1 MDSHVFSPANAEHY
15 ATTMRRGI
23 DVLTDHLASVEQPF
37 SGRSVADVART
48 VDAVDLDQPVD
59 VESALAELRDVYLDD
74 AVWFH
79 DAGYAAH
86 LNCPV
91 VVPALLAEL
100 FVSAVNSSLDT
111 WDQSAGGTLIERRL
125 VDWTTGRIGFGEGAD
140 GVFTSGGTQSNL
152 QALLMARGETF
163 LRGHVDPGLAYN
175 ESLSRFRVFCSRD
188 AHFSVQKS
196 ATILGLDAAA
206 VVPVDVDARH
216 RMDPVAL
223 ERALHDCLAHGL
235 VPMAVVATAGT
246 TDLGAIDPLGPVA
259 DLCAEHGVWMHVD
272 AAYGGGLLASRRRRH
287 RLDGIERAD
296 SVTVDF
302 HKTFFQPVSASAVLV
317 RDTGALR
324 HVTYHAEYL
333 NPRTANLPN
342 QVDKSMQTTRRFDA
356 LKLWMTLRT
365 MGADAVGDGF
375 DSVIDL
381 AHAAADWVREQDDL
395 LLRAEPELSTV
406 VLRYQPDGVDDDH
419 ADELNPRI
427 RQALWRDGRS
437 IVAGTKVE
445 GRSWLK
451 LTLLNPATTL
461 DDVVRVLERVRAA
474 GDDLLEHDRQG
485 VAS

>member
-125 VDWTTGRIGFGEGAD
+125 VDWTTGRIGFADGAD

-196 ATILGLDAAA
+196 ATILGLDADA

-223 ERALHDCLAHGL
+223 ERALHD
-235 VPMAVVATAGT
+235 
-246 TDLGAIDPLGPVA
+246 
-259 DLCAEHGVWMHVD
+259 
-272 AAYGGGLLASRRRRH
+272 
-287 RLDGIERAD
+287 
-296 SVTVDF
+296 
-302 HKTFFQPVSASAVLV
+302 
-317 RDTGALR
+317 
-324 HVTYHAEYL
+324 
-333 NPRTANLPN
+333 
-342 QVDKSMQTTRRFDA
+342 
-356 LKLWMTLRT
+356 
-365 MGADAVGDGF
+365 
-375 DSVIDL
+375 
-381 AHAAADWVREQDDL
+381 
-395 LLRAEPELSTV
+395 
-406 VLRYQPDGVDDDH
+406 
-419 ADELNPRI
+419 
-427 RQALWRDGRS
+427 
-437 IVAGTKVE
+437 
-445 GRSWLK
+445 
-451 LTLLNPATTL
+451 
-461 DDVVRVLERVRAA
+461 
-474 GDDLLEHDRQG
+474 
-485 VAS
+485 